1 MLKVTSLKS
10 KKAEEKFGEKLKKIH
25 SKSLKEIQNTPEYKL
40 NLMQID
46 CIKKV
51 LVNNADVP
59 EKLVSW
65 LIEAVRSNT
74 ALEYTVI
81 NKKIFKYLKDT

>member
-1 MLKVTSLKS
+1 
-10 KKAEEKFGEKLKKIH
+10 
-25 SKSLKEIQNTPEYKL
+25 
-40 NLMQID
+40 MQID